1 MLVLLPDGVAINNPD
16 MIKMVKVLSN
26 SMGKKELFLVSI
38 KMDDDSE
45 VTVRQ
50 CDSETEAITLANECT
65 DLINAGPTD
74 FSKADTPASTA
85 SSPAPTAQ
93 KEAASAASGD
103 DWDDWDD
110 DDDDW

>member
-1 MLVLLPDGVAINNPD
+1 MLVLLPEGVAINNPD
-16 MIKMVKVLSN
+16 MIKMIKVISN
-26 SMGKKELFLVSI
+26 TISKQELFLVSI

-50 CDSETEAITLANECT
+50 CDSEEEAIALANECT
-65 DLINAGPTD
+65 DLINAGPTE
-74 FSKADTPASTA
+74 FSDTANPAANAAESTDKK
-85 SSPAPTAQ
+85 S
-93 KEAASAASGD
+93 EAAASGD